1 MSINRKKMQN
11 KYKRKSKFRNPKPNI
26 LIICQGEKTEP
37 NYFKGMKLFERISN
51 VNIEIISTPVDP
63 YKIIECSLIKK
74 RSKEYDQIWCVFDI
88 DATTIENVNRAFTL
102 ADRNKIR
109 IAYSNEAF
117 ELWYILHFEY
127 LNITTDRKAYI
138 GKLNRYL
145 KNGYKKNDN
154 NMYEILSSNQKLAIS
169 NSKKLFNKYSK
180 FDPYNNNPSTTV
192 HKIVEKLKEP

>member
-51 VNIEIISTPVDP
+51 VNIEIISRPVDP
-63 YKIIECSLIKK
+63 YRIIECSLIKK

-88 DATTIENVNRAFTL
+88 DATTIKNVNRAFTL

-117 ELWYILHFEY
+117 ELWYVLHFEY

-145 KNGYKKNDN
+145 KNGYKKNDK
-154 NMYEILSSNQKLAIS
+154 NMYEILSGNQKLAIS

-180 FDPYNNNPSTTV
+180 VDPYNNNPSTNV
-192 HKIVEKLKEP
+192 HEIVEKLKEP